1 MDFMDNPN
9 SGKAAKKSNFLKK
22 LDFWVDPNRP
32 IEIEPSLTEKRPTFG
47 SAKGMIQIA
56 DDFDDPLP
64 DFEEYRFFGNS
75 GG

>member
-1 MDFMDNPN
+1 MDTIDNPN

-22 LDFWVDPNRP
+22 LDFWVDPTRP
-32 IEIEPSLTEKRPTFG
+32 IETEPSLAEKRPPFG

-64 DFEEYRFFGNS
+64 DFEEYMW
-75 GG
+75 